1 MSGEE
6 IKILINK
13 FFDGELEK
21 SNEPEL
27 FNILSKDVKAREYFK
42 ELNFIKETL
51 QQTKEDFPEEL
62 DERILFSIGDISG
75 NSISSFFLGK
85 RLSAVIAY
93 SFAVILMIFSIFFFA
108 QSNSYQKQLDLSLKE
123 IDQKD
128 QMINLLYNSMP
139 SAEVVSNESN
149 QVVITAEM

>member
-1 MSGEE
+1 M
-6 IKILINK
+6 
-13 FFDGELEK
+13 
-21 SNEPEL
+21 
-27 FNILSKDVKAREYFK
+27 
-42 ELNFIKETL
+42 
-51 QQTKEDFPEEL
+51 
-62 DERILFSIGDISG
+62 
-75 NSISSFFLGK
+75 GK